1 MKRLPVKYIR
11 DRAKKAYQKD
21 SECYICGTAENLQLH
36 HFAGVTDLFNI
47 WCRRNNK
54 KIHTDEDILNVRD
67 EFIADHHKELYED
80 VVTLCKTHHERL
92 HSYFGKAPVVSSAK
106 GQRKWV
112 DVHRGKLL
120 GKIT

>member
-21 SECYICGTAENLQLH
+21 SECYICGTDENLQLH

-47 WCRRNNK
+47 WCRRKNIT
-54 KIHTDEDILNVRD
+54 IHTDDDILAVRD
-67 EFIADHHKELYED
+67 EFIADHQKELYED
-80 VVTLCKTHHERL
+80 VVTLSKQHHERL

-112 DVHRGKLL
+112 DVHRGKHSR
-120 GKIT
+120 